1 MTFFSAQSTA
11 FSVPMN
17 LYWTGISS
25 PYPAPRLIR
34 FPMTLHLM
42 EVEEED
48 LDFEALVRELSS
60 DISAAEYVNFD
71 ADIPASEPMINEHEI
86 DWRQK
91 IREDCTNA
99 IMNPNTLSEETQEIS
114 DDDDDGGGGDRF
126 CKIAYNARQDK
137 EMFCSR

>member
-1 MTFFSAQSTA
+1 
-11 FSVPMN
+11 
-17 LYWTGISS
+17 
-25 PYPAPRLIR
+25 
-34 FPMTLHLM
+34 M

-114 DDDDDGGGGDRF
+114 DDYDDEEEEEIDFAKLLTMLD
-126 CKIAYNARQDK
+126 KIKRCSALDDESQEMLSIITKKIEYLQLANKKQKSIKAY
-137 EMFCSR
+137 FT

>member
-1 MTFFSAQSTA
+1 
-11 FSVPMN
+11 
-17 LYWTGISS
+17 
-25 PYPAPRLIR
+25 
-34 FPMTLHLM
+34 MTLHLM

-71 ADIPASEPMINEHEI
+71 ADIPASEPMIDEHEI
-86 DWRQK
+86 DWQQK

-114 DDDDDGGGGDRF
+114 DDYDDEEEEEIDFAKLLTMLD
-126 CKIAYNARQDK
+126 KIKRCSALDDESQ
-137 EMFCSR
+137 EMLSIITKKIEYLQLYSE

>member
-1 MTFFSAQSTA
+1 
-11 FSVPMN
+11 
-17 LYWTGISS
+17 
-25 PYPAPRLIR
+25 
-34 FPMTLHLM
+34 M

-71 ADIPASEPMINEHEI
+71 ADIPASKPMINEHEI

-99 IMNPNTLSEETQEIS
+99 IMNPNTLSDETQEIS
-114 DDDDDGGGGDRF
+114 DDYDDEEEEEIGFAKSLTMLD
-126 CKIAYNARQDK
+126 KIKRCSALDDESQ
-137 EMFCSR
+137 EMLSIITKKIEYLQLL